1 MSKIHGTILSVRK
14 FNGWFY
20 LKIKEPFFQ
29 PIFLEYYSVNIFI
42 FETSIFK
49 PCFFYLFYQ
58 KEKLSVNEV
67 LICQVLSA
75 ANLITSEVP
84 RSDQM
89 LKLTERFILEF
100 FVSHEAP

>member
-20 LKIKEPFFQ
+20 LKIKEPVFNQYFQ
-29 PIFLEYYSVNIFI
+29 
-42 FETSIFK
+42 
-49 PCFFYLFYQ
+49 
-58 KEKLSVNEV
+58 LSVNEV

-84 RSDQM
+84 SSDQM